1 MKNSLL
7 SKAPCNHKIPLK
19 YRRGNTLHMT
29 IVQYN
34 LTSQGVLVNVYLF
47 GYIMTIDEQGGELV
61 ILILN
66 IYRNIF

>member
-1 MKNSLL
+1 
-7 SKAPCNHKIPLK
+7 
-19 YRRGNTLHMT
+19 MT